1 MRKLICNAEPIILI
15 VRQHRCRLFTHLKP
29 LHHDFGMELDLIA
42 SKRDQFS
49 TSLDLD
55 ENKEMTE

>member
-1 MRKLICNAEPIILI
+1 
-15 VRQHRCRLFTHLKP
+15 
-29 LHHDFGMELDLIA
+29 MELDLIA